1 MWPFLRSRP
10 WRKRQ
15 DSVPVSMMCAL
26 WVIRSTTALAR
37 RGSGNT
43 LVHSPNGRFV
53 VTISDP
59 RSKNLPVPRGT
70 TAREKLKAYL
80 AAELGEIDP

>member
-1 MWPFLRSRP
+1 VSVAN
-10 WRKRQ
+10 
-15 DSVPVSMMCAL
+15 DSPHLHSNLCAL
-26 WVIRSTTALAR
+26 
-37 RGSGNT
+37 
-43 LVHSPNGRFV
+43 PNGRFV